1 LGTYKTEFSNVGCK
15 VCENMPPTAD
25 GYYNT
30 NGSTTPMCPYIC
42 NANLRNVLNNPKCLS
57 SFEIFVDNIGG
68 YPIISILGIATL
80 LALVVIS
87 YFFYA
92 RTKSSSKESDDIEVD
107 ENLNKLRLAAME
119 LDFV

>member
-1 LGTYKTEFSNVGCK
+1 
-15 VCENMPPTAD
+15 MPPTAEA
-25 GYYNT
+25 YYST
-30 NGSTTPMCPYIC
+30 NGSSTPMCPYMC
-42 NANLRNVLNNPKCLS
+42 NENLRDVQNNPKCLS

-68 YPIISILGIATL
+68 YPIIYILGFATL
-80 LALVVIS
+80 FALVVIS